1 MKTGLT
7 IQQMAQELLR
17 QSKAKQDYLV
27 NTGSLSLSVTSDA
40 PQLRVTENGL
50 DKITPLDI
58 RQTAHRQLGTYLGI
72 PQKYYELMRT
82 DAPELLAYNAN
93 YWFSQK
99 NELRTL
105 RTMDG
110 CARAFLSNRYYAMPS
125 DTPGISD
132 ATPDIFERIG
142 KIESI
147 INEDIGERNCR
158 FHFMLHEF
166 EGILFSEPNTF
177 HLIANDGIVGEIQ
190 RIRNDFETPE
200 HINNSPETAPSKRLE
215 TLIPGYAKVKNGTQ
229 LSEAMGLGA
238 IMAQCPHFKKWIED
252 MVAW

>member
-1 MKTGLT
+1 MFWEVDSQNENNLH
-7 IQQMAQELLR
+7 LLR
-17 QSKAKQDYLV
+17 RSHRGVVHQCGAVPLFSRYGHLCLPHRLRDETGCQQKVSRYAKV
-27 NTGSLSLSVTSDA
+27 
-40 PQLRVTENGL
+40 
-50 DKITPLDI
+50 
-58 RQTAHRQLGTYLGI
+58 
-72 PQKYYELMRT
+72 
-82 DAPELLAYNAN
+82 
-93 YWFSQK
+93 K
-99 NELRTL
+99 NELMILCKSHPHEYVT
-105 RTMDG
+105 TMFD
-110 CARAFLSNRYYAMPS
+110 YYAMPS

-215 TLIPGYAKVKNGTQ
+215 ALIPGYAKVKNGTQ
-229 LSEAMGLGA
+229 LSEAMGLGV